1 MENGR
6 QLKIQR
12 WIEEREEERTREMMR
27 KRNRERERNESRRER
42 YMREK
47 GKKDRKG
54 QTVGRILQRSA
65 HPFPHSPSPPRKIM
79 ADGCACCFIFEFTT
93 IRSLVFAFS
102 SFLFP
107 IPLQACSLIRVLPED
122 MNWEKTRV
130 SRHVTLS
137 RETKSYN
144 PLLLTRAQ
152 PACFNLL
159 DEYSRK

>member
-12 WIEEREEERTREMMR
+12 WIEEREKKRKREMMR

-47 GKKDRKG
+47 GKKDRKR

-65 HPFPHSPSPPRKIM
+65 HPFPTRLPLPPAKNNGRRMCLLFHFWIHDHS
-79 ADGCACCFIFEFTT
+79 C
-93 IRSLVFAFS
+93 SLVFAFP

-107 IPLQACSLIRVLPED
+107 IPLQAFSYPCSFVFL
-122 MNWEKTRV
+122 KTRTE
-130 SRHVTLS
+130 R
-137 RETKSYN
+137 K
-144 PLLLTRAQ
+144 RASQ
-152 PACFNLL
+152 GA
-159 DEYSRK
+159 